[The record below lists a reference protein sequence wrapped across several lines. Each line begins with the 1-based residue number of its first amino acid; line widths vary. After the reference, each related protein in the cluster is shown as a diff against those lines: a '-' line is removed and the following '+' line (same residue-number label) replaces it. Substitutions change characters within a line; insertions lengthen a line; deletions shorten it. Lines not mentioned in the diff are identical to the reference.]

1 MIGAYHSQVA
11 LTITLFLTMMISL
24 LARSSPKA
32 STTFVWSTFINFSG
46 WSDGVCFFNSLLTT
60 CFCYGGLDASLHLAE
75 EAPNPRVSVPRAS
88 VSAIVIGF
96 CTAFPFTIALLYSI
110 SDFEAV
116 VAIEG

>member
-1 MIGAYHSQVA
+1 MA
-11 LTITLFLTMMISL
+11 LTVTLFLTIMITV
-24 LARSSPKA
+24 LARSTPKA
-32 STTFVWSTFINFSG
+32 SSTFVWATFINYTG
-46 WSDGVCFFNSLLTT
+46 WPDGVCFFTSLLTT

-96 CTAFPFTIALLYSI
+96 CTAVPFAISLLYSI

-116 VAIEG
+116 VAIQG